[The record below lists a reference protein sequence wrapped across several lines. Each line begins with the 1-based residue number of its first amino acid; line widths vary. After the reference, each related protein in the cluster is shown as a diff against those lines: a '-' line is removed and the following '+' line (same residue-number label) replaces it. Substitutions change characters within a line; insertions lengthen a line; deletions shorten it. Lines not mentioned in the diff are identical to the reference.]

1 MFTSSLCDISVA
13 AKDKTLLRNKLGHLD
28 RIELDCLLIRV
39 CCPDFSMLLSPTLS
53 SAEKDKGVCRFFK
66 AQHSS
71 YCGVCQSQ
79 TGSGTSIMAVF

>member
-39 CCPDFSMLLSPTLS
+39 LP
-53 SAEKDKGVCRFFK
+53 RFFN
-66 AQHSS
+66 AAFPHIIFS
-71 YCGVCQSQ
+71 
-79 TGSGTSIMAVF
+79 